1 MRQSRVNR
9 RTVKRQNRQSRQNRQ
24 NRQNKQKRNKR
35 QRGGKIVLP
44 MEYFGNKNEHYS
56 LNPTIAEGQFASSHG
71 IPMAGQQMVGP
82 DLRIAAPVKQ
92 QGGGVLPAEYYGGNS
107 GRYYEEGAPEL
118 ANCESAYGTIFPS
131 SHGVV
136 MGGNNSQWM
145 GPNLASFPN
154 ATKLR
159 TGGKRSRRTSK
170 RGGGYGSRKNKKTR
184 NNKSKKGSKKR
195 GGGCGSCPG
204 NKKSKPRKNKK
215 SKGKRGC
222 GCKSSCKKC

>member
-24 NRQNKQKRNKR
+24 NKQKKNRR

-71 IPMAGQQMVGP
+71 VPMAGQQMVGP

-107 GRYYEEGAPEL
+107 GRYYEEGSPEL

-154 ATKLR
+154 ATKLQ
-159 TGGKRSRRTSK
+159 TGGKRRSRRTSK
-170 RGGGYGSRKNKKTR
+170 RGGSKCPSSMKGKKGI
-184 NNKSKKGSKKR
+184 SKKRKSRR
-195 GGGCGSCPG
+195 GGGCMSCGSSKKH
-204 NKKSKPRKNKK
+204 KKSKNKK
-215 SKGKRGC
+215 GKSK
-222 GCKSSCKKC
+222 SKK